1 MVWHFIRTF
10 FPRHQIIEIRLFY
23 PNRMRKMTLYTQ
35 NRHVDDIKETSKK
48 PFVLVLTTFI
58 GASLKWFGGVVGAI
72 GAYIFWFHDSRDPEG
87 AILGFIVAIFGVIL
101 QYLPMGVAALL
112 EIGTSIDSI
121 DQSLK
126 QNRQQHD

>member
-1 MVWHFIRTF
+1 
-10 FPRHQIIEIRLFY
+10 
-23 PNRMRKMTLYTQ
+23 MRKMTSYPQ
-35 NRHVDDIKETSKK
+35 NRHVGDIKETSKK
-48 PFVLVLTTFI
+48 PFVLVLSTFI

-72 GAYIFWFHDSRDPEG
+72 GTYIFWFHDSRDPEG
-87 AILGFIVAIFGVIL
+87 AILGFIVAIFGVML